1 MGAAV
6 LAALAG
12 LAACSGRSGRRATLP
27 VSEVATRYPAAVDPA
42 NAAISGFMTQALA
55 FAGGPPAALDTAA
68 RQTENV
74 VTTAGHR
81 AAAIAA
87 PDPIQRD
94 IADVVA
100 ALDTVGSDLAALS
113 KATGNDIQ
121 PAIARVVA
129 DAGRE
134 TAADTVVRLA
144 LKYATTPTT
153 VPAETV
159 PPLPVTTAAPTT
171 TSTSLGT
178 RRTTTTR
185 PRTTTTVRTSTTVA
199 RTTTTAHL

>member
-1 MGAAV
+1 
-6 LAALAG
+6 
-12 LAACSGRSGRRATLP
+12 
-27 VSEVATRYPAAVDPA
+27 
-42 NAAISGFMTQALA
+42 MTQALA
-55 FAGGPPAALDTAA
+55 FTGGPPAALDTAA
-68 RQTENV
+68 RRTETV

-87 PDPIQRD
+87 PALIQRD

-100 ALDTVGSDLAALS
+100 ALDAVGSDLAVLA

-134 TAADTVVRLA
+134 AAADTVVRLA
-144 LKYATTPTT
+144 LKDATTPTT
-153 VPAETV
+153 FPPETV
-159 PPLPVTTAAPTT
+159 PPLPVTTAAPAT

-185 PRTTTTVRTSTTVA
+185 PRTTTTVRTSTTAA
-199 RTTTTAHL
+199 RTTTTAHT

>member
-1 MGAAV
+1 VGAAA

-12 LAACSGRSGRRATLP
+12 LAACGGGSGRRPALP
-27 VSEVATRYPAAVDPA
+27 ASEVAVRYPAAVDPA
-42 NAAISGFMTQALA
+42 NAALSGFITQALA

-68 RQTENV
+68 RQTETV

-87 PDPIQRD
+87 PDPIKRD
-94 IADVVA
+94 ITDVVA
-100 ALDTVGSDLAALS
+100 ALATVGSDLAALV

-134 TAADTVVRLA
+134 SAADTVVRLA
-144 LKYATTPTT
+144 IKYATTPTT
-153 VPAETV
+153 IPLATV
-159 PPLPVTTAAPTT
+159 APLPVTTAAPTT
-171 TSTSLGT
+171 TSTSLVT
-178 RRTTTTR
+178 KRSTTTR